1 MKLKSFIVFIFLI
14 SFIRVN
20 SQANLLNARV
30 PQDVGQLNEQQILAN
45 NQEPLKYGYVDDRDV
60 LWSKT
65 VWEIIDLDERI
76 NFPFY
81 YPTQIENLGEDR
93 RSLWHILTDAIKNKE
108 IKELSLIHI

>member
-45 NQEPLKYGYVDDRDV
+45 NQEPLKYGYVDD
-60 LWSKT
+60 
-65 VWEIIDLDERI
+65 
-76 NFPFY
+76 
-81 YPTQIENLGEDR
+81 
-93 RSLWHILTDAIKNKE
+93 
-108 IKELSLIHI
+108 LSLIHI